1 MARTSTKRKAA
12 AKPPPKLRGSR
23 QPLAISLPPELV
35 VEIDAIAAGLERSRV
50 KVIEF
55 ACREYV
61 ERHQQRRSAA

>member
-1 MARTSTKRKAA
+1 MARTSTPTRK
-12 AKPPPKLRGSR
+12 PTPKLRGSR

-35 VEIDAIAAGLERSRV
+35 VELDAIAAGLERSRV

-61 ERHQQRRSAA
+61 QAHRRERSAAA